1 MNTLKFEITLDEANI
16 ILASL
21 GKQPFEAVASLVKKM
36 QEQAQPQVAE
46 MQKAAQE
53 KAELEQA
60 SSAGLTD

>member
-21 GKQPFEAVASLVKKM
+21 GKQPFEAVAGLVQKM
-36 QEQAQPQVAE
+36 QEQAGPQVAE